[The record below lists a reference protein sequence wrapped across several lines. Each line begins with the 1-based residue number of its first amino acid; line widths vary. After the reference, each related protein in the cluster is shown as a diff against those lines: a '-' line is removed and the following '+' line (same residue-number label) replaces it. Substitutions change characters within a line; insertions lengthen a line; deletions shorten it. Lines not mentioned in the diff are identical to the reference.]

1 MVTAL
6 ASGLVGGAARAD
18 AGSLCPFAAGPWE
31 YQSALRPFLNDPAP
45 TPPTPGG
52 PPPPPPV
59 STNGGANGAAR
70 EALGAQFSGLWLNS
84 GVQGWVVGLAAGPRD
99 AGAAR
104 TAIGERLRTRFSES
118 DVAYLDSRLHLDPQL
133 YGEHELQ
140 AARDGIESTLRAEPG
155 IPWGSSVGCRL
166 SDMRRVE
173 IDVFNTATPEQIQRV
188 NAVTAPYG
196 DRVRVELLPY
206 GPPAPAP
213 VLPLTP
219 PPPRT
224 PPPAVA
230 FGRHVK
236 MPILRQ
242 CVRRRT
248 VRVAAR
254 ASQPAVQALTVRTG
268 GSSRTI
274 AGRRLAKPL
283 AVTLT
288 GRRTKVVVT
297 VHLADGR
304 VGTKAV
310 TYSRCR

>member
-1 MVTAL
+1 ML
-6 ASGLVGGAARAD
+6 GGAARAD
-18 AGSLCPFAAGPWE
+18 AASLCPFAAGPWE
-31 YQSALRPFLNDPAP
+31 YQSALLPFLNDPAP

-84 GVQGWVVGLAAGPRD
+84 GVQGWVVGLAPGPLN
-99 AGAAR
+99 AAAAR
-104 TAIGERLRTRFSES
+104 TAIVDRLRTRFSES
-118 DVAYLDSRLHLDPQL
+118 DVTYLDSRLHLDAQL

-155 IPWGSSVGCRL
+155 TPWSSSVGCRR

-173 IDVFNTATPEQIQRV
+173 IGVFNTATPEQIQRV
-188 NAVTAPYG
+188 SAVAEPYG

-206 GPPAPAP
+206 GPPATVP
-213 VLPLTP
+213 VPIGP
-219 PPPRT
+219 PPMPPSART
-224 PPPAVA
+224 PPPVE

-236 MPILRQ
+236 MPIVRR
-242 CVRRRT
+242 CVRGREIGI
-248 VRVAAR
+248 AAR
-254 ASQPAVQALTVRTG
+254 STQPAVRALAVRAG
-268 GSSRTI
+268 GRTRTI

-283 AVTLT
+283 RVTLR

-310 TYSRCR
+310 TYSRCG